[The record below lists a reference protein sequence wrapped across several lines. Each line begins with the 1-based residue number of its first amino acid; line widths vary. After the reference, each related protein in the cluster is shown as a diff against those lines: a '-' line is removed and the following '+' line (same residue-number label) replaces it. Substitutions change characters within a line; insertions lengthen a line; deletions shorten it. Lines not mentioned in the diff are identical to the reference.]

1 MPEEKPQGLLTN
13 TPVITGRTIEVK
25 GTPDT
30 SMMSPMMS
38 PNMRKD
44 QIKSQALQTL
54 RGIAGAPV
62 GNLSKFG
69 PGGVSPDKK
78 SPTKGDYVKEEETK
92 EENTKPD
99 KNVQRATAQLKKLG
113 I

>member
-1 MPEEKPQGLLTN
+1 MPEEKPKDLLTN
-13 TPVITGRTIEVK
+13 TPVMTGRTVEIK
-25 GTPDT
+25 GKED
-30 SMMSPMMS
+30 SMQSPMMS
-38 PNMRKD
+38 PNARKD